1 MELLRL
7 EEELDGVGLDV
18 HEGDEGVL
26 NINQVVLRVLLL
38 QSFNHEVDI
47 KTRFIIQFCI
57 STFSCVFQSGPRTKT
72 RWRFKA
78 GINLCMFSRLEYYLL
93 FIDTV
98 FIAVALTA
106 IH

>member
-38 QSFNHEVDI
+38 QSFNHKVDI
-47 KTRFIIQFCI
+47 KTRFII
-57 STFSCVFQSGPRTKT
+57 
-72 RWRFKA
+72 
-78 GINLCMFSRLEYYLL
+78 
-93 FIDTV
+93 
-98 FIAVALTA
+98 
-106 IH
+106 